1 MPTALLIVDVQRD
14 FCEGGALAVA
24 GGNRVAADVAALL
37 EPDAL
42 GYDLVVASKDT
53 HAAPPDDNCGHFALK
68 GEPDYRTSWPVHCVA
83 GTDGSKFNVAFRDVI
98 DKIDYTVVKGYGTQS
113 YSAFEGVTPE
123 RRGSHSL
130 LALLRTNG
138 ITDLDVCGIA
148 TDHCVRASVWTRWD
162 SGSRCGSSSSCA
174 SGSRGRPRPRRSR
187 RWRSAA
193 PRSSETGSRAPDA
206 CTHAARVL
214 RGARRSACTT
224 VGAGGYLDPGAD
236 SHVKGQ
242 RVGLVGRGRLQG
254 GGA

>member
-138 ITDLDVCGIA
+138 ITDIDVCGIA
-148 TDHCVRASVWTRWD
+148 TDHCVRASVM
-162 SGSRCGSSSSCA
+162 
-174 SGSRGRPRPRRSR
+174 
-187 RWRSAA
+187 
-193 PRSSETGSRAPDA
+193 DA
-206 CTHAARVL
+206 LGLGFKVRVL
-214 RGARRSACTT
+214 EQLCVGVTWETATEALEEMEKRGATI
-224 VGAGGYLDPGAD
+224 VGDWEP
-236 SHVKGQ
+236 SV
-242 RVGLVGRGRLQG
+242 
-254 GGA
+254 